1 MPDVPNFAVHPLRTF
16 GYKCLVIAGWLGTNL
31 EMFEKNDAWARMVG
45 KGIYP
50 LEYAS
55 VLLNPLRQLICP
67 PWLLIRRMRLNVDDE
82 VLEIGCGP
90 GYFSP
95 SVARKLARGRL
106 TIFDYQDGMLDIAE
120 ARLKKRGLSNYIR
133 QQGDAAKLPFASNS
147 FDLAFMVTVLGEVGD
162 ANVALREALRVLKPG
177 GRLSIME
184 VFGDPDFV
192 SRDKILKLATLTGL
206 RFERSLGP
214 RFYYTSNF
222 RKPT

>member
-1 MPDVPNFAVHPLRTF
+1 MHIVTEEWP
-16 GYKCLVIAGWLGTNL
+16 GTKF
-31 EMFEKNDAWARMVG
+31 EMSEKNDAWARMVG
-45 KGIYP
+45 KGVYP

-55 VLLNPLRQLICP
+55 VLLNPMRQLICP

-95 SVARKLARGRL
+95 SVARKLASGRL
-106 TIFDYQDGMLDIAE
+106 TIFDYQDGMLDIAD

-133 QQGDAAKLPFASNS
+133 RQGDAAKLPFGSNS
-147 FDLAFMVTVLGEVGD
+147 FDLAFMVTVLGEIGD
-162 ANVALREALRVLKPG
+162 ANTALREAPRVLKPG
-177 GRLSIME
+177 GQLSITE

-192 SRDKILKLATLTGL
+192 SRDKLLKLATLTGL
-206 RFERSLGP
+206 RFEKSFGP

>member
-1 MPDVPNFAVHPLRTF
+1 MEVTAFDPKGTF
-16 GYKCLVIAGWLGTNL
+16 GYKCLVITGWLGTNI
-31 EMFEKNDAWARMVG
+31 EMSEKNDAWARMAG

-50 LEYAS
+50 VEYAS

-67 PWLLIRRMRLNVDDE
+67 PWLLIRRMHIDVADE

-120 ARLKKRGLSNYIR
+120 ARLKKRILSNYIR
-133 QQGDAAKLPFASNS
+133 LQGDAAKLPFPSNS

-162 ANVALREALRVLKPG
+162 ADATLREALRVLKPG
-177 GRLSIME
+177 GRLSITE
-184 VFGDPDFV
+184 VFGDPDFI
-192 SRDKILKLATLTGL
+192 SRDKLLKLATLNGF
-206 RFERSLGP
+206 RFERSFGP